1 MNENIVIAFVLTT
14 LAGLSTGIG
23 SAIALLSRRTNTRFL
38 SFSLG
43 FSAGV
48 MLYVSFVEML
58 GAARVALAGVYG
70 EGPGGW
76 ATAGS
81 FFAGFAG
88 IFVIDQLVPS
98 HENPH
103 EARSVEEM
111 DAPHRSSSLMRLG
124 LFTAV
129 AIGIHNFPE
138 GLATF
143 AAALSDVQLGISIAI
158 AIAIH
163 NIPEGIS
170 VAVPIMYA
178 TGSRRKAFWYSFLS
192 GVSEPLG
199 ALAGYLV
206 LRPFFSDALF
216 GVLFALVAG
225 IMVFISLDELI
236 PTAKKYAAGHA
247 AIYGVG
253 LGMVVM
259 AVSLL
264 I

>member
-1 MNENIVIAFVLTT
+1 MTQNVLIAFVLTT

-58 GAARVALAGVYG
+58 GTASETLAGVYG
-70 EGPGGW
+70 EGLGEW
-76 ATAGS
+76 AAAGA
-81 FFAGFAG
+81 FFAGFVA
-88 IFVIDQLVPS
+88 IFLIDQLVPS

-111 DAPHRSSSLMRLG
+111 DAPHGDAGLMRLG
-124 LFTAV
+124 LLTAL

-143 AAALSDVQLGISIAI
+143 AAALSDVQIGISIAV
-158 AIAIH
+158 AVAIH

-199 ALAGYLV
+199 ALVGYLV
-206 LRPFFSDALF
+206 LRPFFSDELF
-216 GVLFALVAG
+216 GFLFALVAG

-236 PTAKKYAAGHA
+236 PTARKYASGHV
-247 AIYGVG
+247 AICGLG
-253 LGMVVM
+253 LGMAVM

-264 I
+264 L